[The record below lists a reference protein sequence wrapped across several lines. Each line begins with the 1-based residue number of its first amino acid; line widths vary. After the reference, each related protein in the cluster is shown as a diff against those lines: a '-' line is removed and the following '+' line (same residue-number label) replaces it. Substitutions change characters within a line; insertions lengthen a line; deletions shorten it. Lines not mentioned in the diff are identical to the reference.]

1 MNYHIPPRKEDE
13 ARMYPWRLKSPE
25 FREELAKER
34 LAESAQAAQE
44 ESNRRE
50 ASRQMY
56 EAMGPDYDDS
66 GVM

>member
-1 MNYHIPPRKEDE
+1 
-13 ARMYPWRLKSPE
+13 MYPWRLKSPE